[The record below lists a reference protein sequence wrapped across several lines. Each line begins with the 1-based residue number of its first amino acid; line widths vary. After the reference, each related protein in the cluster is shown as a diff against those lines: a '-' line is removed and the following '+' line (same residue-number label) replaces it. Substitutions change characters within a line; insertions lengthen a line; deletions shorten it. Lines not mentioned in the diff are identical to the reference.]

1 MSRERSKYMN
11 YDVTLL
17 SRVSQPAVRPLPADI
32 ARVEDHIG
40 APIARTIRLRQA
52 ASVWLH
58 QLANRVAPRP
68 VETECDELFDAISA
82 MLSEPVCAVPALKT
96 ASHTRC

>member
-1 MSRERSKYMN
+1 MN

-17 SRVSQPAVRPLPADI
+17 SRASQPAVRPLPADI

-82 MLSEPVCAVPALKT
+82 MLSEPVCAVPALKS